1 MSKSSWGLFFFLS
14 FFKDRKR
21 EAGKMIE
28 EIIFPNLTKVFPLNQ
43 LVCDFAT
50 PGLTDV
56 VADAVKLPFHH

>member
-1 MSKSSWGLFFFLS
+1 
-14 FFKDRKR
+14 
-21 EAGKMIE
+21 MIE

-56 VADAVKLPFHH
+56 VADAVKLPFHY